1 MTQKKYSQVNEFIK
15 QKNARI
21 LENKEERGL
30 FKIKIKRG
38 EIKNPKDKLGN
49 EGLKSARDERQQ
61 GRR

>member
-1 MTQKKYSQVNEFIK
+1 MNSL
-15 QKNARI
+15 KNARI

-49 EGLKSARDERQQ
+49 EGLKSAGNERQQ